1 MLYVLITISIL
12 VIIKSIFSA
21 ADTAFTYINRAE
33 IKQLSKTDKKAEK
46 IRILM
51 EDSNKFFG
59 IIEVG
64 INMCELLAGAVV
76 SVTVLEYV
84 IDALKTYGL
93 SINTTIVLGVI
104 IVTAILSYIMLV
116 FGGVLPKRIARN
128 HPKKVAYNLIDI
140 LWIVAKLNRPFEWL
154 IDTSTNIFSKI
165 MGIKVNDKERMTEKQ
180 LKLIIK
186 EAKDEGVLENI
197 EKKIFFNTIKANDIE
212 VRKAMIPLNKLFLI
226 NIDDDFDDIIENIQE
241 NKYTRIPAYEDE
253 TTNIIGT
260 FNVKEAAIKYVKGG
274 LKNKEQIQELL
285 KEPTHIKQDEKIFK
299 VFKEL
304 QKNNK
309 VMGIVYNNENIPIG
323 LISIEDILEKLVG
336 KIFDEDDKRD

>member
-21 ADTAFTYINRAE
+21 ADTAFTYINREE
-33 IKQLSKTDKKAEK
+33 IKQLSKTDKKANK

-59 IIEVG
+59 VVEVG

-84 IDALKTYGL
+84 IDALKKYGL
-93 SINTTIVLGVI
+93 SINTTIVLGVV
-104 IVTAILSYIMLV
+104 IVTALLSYVMLV

-128 HPKKVAYNLIDI
+128 HPKKVAYRLIDI

-165 MGIKVNDKERMTEKQ
+165 FGIKINDKERMTEKQ

-186 EAKDEGVLENI
+186 EAKDEGVLESI
-197 EKKIFFNTIKANDIE
+197 EKRIFFNTIKANDIE
-212 VRKAMIPLNKLFLI
+212 VRKAMIPLDKLFLI
-226 NIDDDFDDIIENIQE
+226 DIDDDFDRIIDNIQE
-241 NKYTRIPAYEDE
+241 DKYTRIPVYKGDK
-253 TTNIIGT
+253 TNIIGI
-260 FNVKEAAIKYVKGG
+260 FNLKEAAIKYVKEGV
-274 LKNKEQIQELL
+274 KNKEQIQGLL

-299 VFKEL
+299 VFKNL
-304 QKNNK
+304 QKNNQ
-309 VMGIVYNNENIPIG
+309 VIGIVYNDENIPIG

-336 KIFDEDDKRD
+336 KIFDEDDKKN